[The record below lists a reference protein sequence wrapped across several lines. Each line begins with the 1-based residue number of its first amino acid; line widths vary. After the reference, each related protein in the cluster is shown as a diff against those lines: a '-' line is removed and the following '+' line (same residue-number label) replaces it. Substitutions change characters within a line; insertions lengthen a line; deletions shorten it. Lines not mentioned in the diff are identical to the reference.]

1 MKVLESVND
10 KGLIDSS
17 LIEVIKSDN
26 KGQFRL
32 TKDTNST
39 KPNDF

>member
-1 MKVLESVND
+1 MND
-10 KGLIDSS
+10 EGLIDSS

-26 KGQFRL
+26 KGHFRL
-32 TKDTNST
+32 TKDSNST